1 MTRHAMS
8 VALLVAALGWRG
20 PAALDGCWRGSTTN
34 GSNPGL
40 NIMTMCMDADD
51 DVGLTVYFP
60 NTPIGEPPTTCL
72 ARGRRSEA
80 EGNKFRILTD
90 EGLCRNGGTMG
101 AYDFHCELEADEALS
116 CDHIVRSGDNV
127 NVRLEKLNQ

>member
-1 MTRHAMS
+1 MTR
-8 VALLVAALGWRG
+8 VGVFAALVGAVVGLHGR
-20 PAALDGCWRGSTTN
+20 AALDGCWTGSTTN

-80 EGNKFRILTD
+80 QGNAFRILTD

-101 AYDFHCELEADEALS
+101 VYDFHCSLEADEALS

-127 NVRLEKLNQ
+127 NVRLEKLTR